1 MITLLEIKQ
10 KQDEIGAMIAA
21 FESYKD
27 EKISFP
33 AITLSLEP
41 GEKNAGL
48 ILGKDGE
55 TDYFLILLPDTATD
69 INWNDAVKWA
79 KKLNSKHE
87 TSLPNRREQSLL
99 FANLKDDFEER
110 AYWSSEQHA
119 SNSVCAWCQHF
130 VIGSQNH
137 WHKGL
142 QLQAR
147 AVRRILVIQ

>member
-55 TDYFLILLPDTATD
+55 SDYFLILLPDTAAD

-99 FANLKDDFEER
+99 FANLKDDFEGR

-119 SNSVCAWCQHF
+119 SISDYAWCQGFDYGYQH
-130 VIGSQNH
+130 SWSKANR
-137 WHKGL
+137 
-142 QLQAR
+142 LQAR

>member
-1 MITLLEIKQ
+1 MITLQDIKQ

-55 TDYFLILLPDTATD
+55 SNYFLVLLPDIAAD

-119 SNSVCAWCQHF
+119 SYSDSAWSQHF
-130 VIGSQNH
+130 YNGGQSY
-137 WHKGL
+137 WHKDL
-142 QLQAR
+142 LFQAR

>member
-1 MITLLEIKQ
+1 MITLQEIKQ

-33 AITLSLEP
+33 ATTLSLEP

-55 TDYFLILLPDTATD
+55 PDYFLILLPDTAAD

-87 TSLPNRREQSLL
+87 SSLPNRREQSLL

-110 AYWSSEQHA
+110 AYWSSDQHA
-119 SNSVCAWCQHF
+119 SSSDCAWYQSF
-130 VIGSQNH
+130 GSGYQNY
-137 WHKGL
+137 WTKDD
-142 QLQAR
+142 QFQAR